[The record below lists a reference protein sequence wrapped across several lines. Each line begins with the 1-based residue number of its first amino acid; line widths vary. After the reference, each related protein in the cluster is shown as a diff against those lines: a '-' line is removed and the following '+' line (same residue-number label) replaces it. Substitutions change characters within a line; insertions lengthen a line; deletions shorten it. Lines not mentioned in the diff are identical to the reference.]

1 MNKQL
6 LSEME
11 NAVKETISDKK
22 IGVAFSGGVDSTL
35 LAKLV
40 KDMGYDVHLLTIGF
54 QDSHDINFAKEVNQ
68 LLNLEHSISE
78 IDPEKFKEVSQR
90 INQIIKSDSLSWNEN
105 SIAFHYVAE
114 LAQKNDLKTVATAN
128 GIDELFCGYNS
139 YREAIEKGE
148 SEVTRMMDEKLKN
161 EGEMMVAINKVT
173 AEYDVKMVQPF
184 LSPSFVDYSKTI
196 SVSEKIHGPDDMQRK
211 HPIRELAMDY
221 GVPEVAARKQ
231 KKALQYGSQIHKS
244 LLKSRKTS

>member
-11 NAVKETISDKK
+11 NAAKETIPDKK

-78 IDPEKFKEVSQR
+78 IDPEKFKEVSQK
-90 INQIIKSDSLSWNEN
+90 INQTIKSVNLSWNEN
-105 SIAFHYVAE
+105 TIAFH
-114 LAQKNDLKTVATAN
+114 
-128 GIDELFCGYNS
+128 
-139 YREAIEKGE
+139 
-148 SEVTRMMDEKLKN
+148 
-161 EGEMMVAINKVT
+161 
-173 AEYDVKMVQPF
+173 
-184 LSPSFVDYSKTI
+184 
-196 SVSEKIHGPDDMQRK
+196 
-211 HPIRELAMDY
+211 
-221 GVPEVAARKQ
+221 
-231 KKALQYGSQIHKS
+231 
-244 LLKSRKTS
+244 